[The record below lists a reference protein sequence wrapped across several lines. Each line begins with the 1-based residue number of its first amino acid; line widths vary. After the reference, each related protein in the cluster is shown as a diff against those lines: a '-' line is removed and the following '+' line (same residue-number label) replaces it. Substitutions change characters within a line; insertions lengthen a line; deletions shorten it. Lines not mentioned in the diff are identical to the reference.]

1 MLSSISHELRTPL
14 NSFNNSLNLIEFN
27 QKELMKMIE
36 SKVTD
41 CSKVKLQVSDQKF
54 SKFLTMGKVS
64 AKILENLVEDVLDLK

>member
-1 MLSSISHELRTPL
+1 
-14 NSFNNSLNLIEFN
+14 
-27 QKELMKMIE
+27 MKMIE